1 MPRKK
6 ITHDLSRESIMQ
18 TARVEFVQKGFQQVS
33 MRGIAKLLGCSHGAI
48 YYHFKNKAELFYGIV
63 ETDFSRL
70 NQQLDEIINETE
82 KSDDKLYRVL
92 IQFIKFGLNH
102 QSQYEMM
109 FMLRNTEVDSLSQT
123 AANQSYQKF
132 AETVQFLSSKPLKI
146 KDIWSAFIALHGFV
160 SHYRGYVEDFEEVRA
175 AAESHVTFIIRGLLD

>member
-1 MPRKK
+1 
-6 ITHDLSRESIMQ
+6 MQ
-18 TARVEFVQKGFQQVS
+18 TARAEFVEKGFQQVS

-63 ETDFSRL
+63 ESDFSRL
-70 NQQLDEIINETE
+70 NQLLDEIVKGTE
-82 KSDDKLYRVL
+82 ESHDKLYRVL
-92 IQFIKFGLNH
+92 LQFIKFGLDH

-132 AETVQFLSSKPLKI
+132 AETVQSLSGKPLEI
-146 KDIWSAFIALHGFV
+146 KEIWSAFIALHGFV
-160 SHYRGYVEDFEEVRA
+160 SHYRGYAKDFEEVQN
-175 AAESHVTFIIRGLLD
+175 AAESHVTFIIRGLTD